1 MIGVTPLQDNANI
14 NNSSQILDQSVS
26 ASQAVVHDSSQITNL
41 SSNLGT
47 PRSIRPLTQ
56 AYKVAQSEHEVS
68 NYLSNN
74 NL

>member
-1 MIGVTPLQDNANI
+1 MIGVTPLQDHANI

-26 ASQAVVHDSSQITNL
+26 ASQAVVHDSSHITNL